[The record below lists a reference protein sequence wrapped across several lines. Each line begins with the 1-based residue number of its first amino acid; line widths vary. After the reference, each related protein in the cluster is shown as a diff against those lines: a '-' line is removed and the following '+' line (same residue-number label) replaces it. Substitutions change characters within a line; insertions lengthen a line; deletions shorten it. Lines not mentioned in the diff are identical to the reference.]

1 MMCKVRT
8 KLVTL
13 SLFVMILLPAKI
25 LFAQESNKIINSQI
39 KKVEDAIIIREKHSQ
54 KLKRRA
60 ATLKND
66 LNSASQNRIKVA
78 RTVQNLERKLS
89 ELESEIK
96 DLNSLERE
104 KKELLDNRYKQS
116 DNVLMA
122 LQRIS
127 RLPLEA
133 MVAYPSGTK
142 NVIRTAILLRAA
154 VPKIEYQAKRLRED
168 LVSLAKTRK
177 MIAFRKIQLDKAG
190 SEFKSKRATLDG
202 LIKEKFSEHK
212 KTVAKRY
219 AEKRKVTKLT
229 SRAKNLRDLFGNLEE
244 DKLNLN
250 KISKNK
256 SFASLR
262 QKNLR
267 SPDFDIPVDLKPFA
281 LARGS
286 LLYPV
291 AGRTSGQ
298 YGESVRRGMTRKGL
312 IIETR
317 ASAQVVA
324 PYGGKVVFAG
334 NFRGYGQLLI
344 IDHGEGYHT
353 LLSGMK
359 RIDGVM
365 GQYLRLGEPIGVMG
379 NLGANRPKLYVE
391 LRRNNQPINPKPWL
405 IRKKN
410 T

>member
-1 MMCKVRT
+1 M
-8 KLVTL
+8 KLLTL
-13 SLFVMILLPAKI
+13 SLFIIILLSSI
-25 LFAQESNKIINSQI
+25 ITNAQESNKIINSQI
-39 KKVEDAIIIREKHSQ
+39 KKVEDAIVIGKKHSQ
-54 KLKRRA
+54 KLKKRA

-89 ELESEIK
+89 ELESEIR
-96 DLNSLERE
+96 DLNSLEKE
-104 KKELLDNRYKQS
+104 KKELLDNRYAQS

-154 VPKIEYQAKRLRED
+154 VPKIEYQAKQLRED

-190 SEFKSKRATLDG
+190 SEFKLKRATLDS
-202 LIKEKFSEHK
+202 LIKVKFAEHK

-219 AEKRKVTKLT
+219 AAKKKVAKLA
-229 SRAKNLRDLFGNLEE
+229 SRAKNLWDLFGNLEE
-244 DKLNLN
+244 DKRKLN
-250 KISKNK
+250 KIPRNR

-262 QKNLR
+262 QKNLS
-267 SPDFDIPVDLKPFA
+267 SPDLNVPIDLKPFA

-286 LLYPV
+286 LLYPA

-298 YGESVRRGMTRKGL
+298 YGEAVRRGVTRKGL
-312 IIETR
+312 VIETR
-317 ASAQVVA
+317 GSAQVVA
-324 PYGGKVVFAG
+324 PYGGKVVFVG

-344 IDHGEGYHT
+344 IDHGDGYHT

-365 GQYLRLGEPIGVMG
+365 GQYLQLGEPVGIMG
-379 NLGANRPKLYVE
+379 NPGANGPKLYVE
-391 LRRNNQPINPKPWL
+391 LRRNNQPINPEPWL

>member
-1 MMCKVRT
+1 M
-8 KLVTL
+8 KLLTL
-13 SLFVMILLPAKI
+13 SLFMIILLSSI
-25 LFAQESNKIINSQI
+25 ITSAQESNKIINSQI
-39 KKVEDAIIIREKHSQ
+39 KKVEDAIVIGKKHSQ
-54 KLKRRA
+54 KLKKRA

-89 ELESEIK
+89 ELESEIR
-96 DLNSLERE
+96 DLNSLEKE
-104 KKELLDNRYKQS
+104 KKELLDNRYAQS

-154 VPKIEYQAKRLRED
+154 VPKIEYQAKQLRED

-190 SEFKSKRATLDG
+190 SEFKLKRATLDS
-202 LIKEKFSEHK
+202 LIKVKFAEHK
-212 KTVAKRY
+212 KTVAKRH
-219 AEKRKVTKLT
+219 AAKKKVAKLA
-229 SRAKNLRDLFGNLEE
+229 SRAKNLWDLFGNLEE
-244 DKLNLN
+244 DKRKLN
-250 KISKNK
+250 KIPRNR

-262 QKNLR
+262 QKNLS
-267 SPDFDIPVDLKPFA
+267 SPDLNVPIDLKPFA

-286 LLYPV
+286 LLYPA

-298 YGESVRRGMTRKGL
+298 YGEAVRRGVTRKGL
-312 IIETR
+312 VIETR
-317 ASAQVVA
+317 GSAQVVA
-324 PYGGKVVFAG
+324 PYGGKVVFVG
-334 NFRGYGQLLI
+334 DFRGYGQLLI
-344 IDHGEGYHT
+344 IDHGDGYHT

-365 GQYLRLGEPIGVMG
+365 GQYLQLGEPVGIMG
-379 NLGANRPKLYVE
+379 NPGANGPKLYVE
-391 LRRNNQPINPKPWL
+391 LRRNNQPINPEPWL

>member
-1 MMCKVRT
+1 M
-8 KLVTL
+8 KLLTL
-13 SLFVMILLPAKI
+13 SLFMIILLSSI
-25 LFAQESNKIINSQI
+25 ITNAQESNKIINSQI
-39 KKVEDAIIIREKHSQ
+39 KKVEDAIVIGKKHSQ
-54 KLKRRA
+54 KLKKRA

-89 ELESEIK
+89 ELESEIR
-96 DLNSLERE
+96 DLNSLEKE
-104 KKELLDNRYKQS
+104 KKELLDNRYAQS

-154 VPKIEYQAKRLRED
+154 VPKIEYQAKQLRED

-190 SEFKSKRATLDG
+190 SEFKLKRATLDS
-202 LIKEKFSEHK
+202 LIKVKFAEHK
-212 KTVAKRY
+212 KTVAKRH
-219 AEKRKVTKLT
+219 AAKKKVAKLA
-229 SRAKNLRDLFGNLEE
+229 SRAKNLWDLFGNLEE
-244 DKLNLN
+244 DKRKLN
-250 KISKNK
+250 KIPRNR

-262 QKNLR
+262 QKNLS
-267 SPDFDIPVDLKPFA
+267 SPDLNVPIDLKPFA

-286 LLYPV
+286 LLYPA

-298 YGESVRRGMTRKGL
+298 YGEAVRRGVTRKGL
-312 IIETR
+312 VIETR
-317 ASAQVVA
+317 GSAQVVA
-324 PYGGKVVFAG
+324 PYGGKVVFVG

-344 IDHGEGYHT
+344 IDHGDGYHT

-365 GQYLRLGEPIGVMG
+365 GQYLQLGEPVGIMG
-379 NLGANRPKLYVE
+379 NPGANGPKLYVE
-391 LRRNNQPINPKPWL
+391 LRRNNQPINPEPWL

>member
-1 MMCKVRT
+1 M
-8 KLVTL
+8 KLLTL
-13 SLFVMILLPAKI
+13 SLFIIILLPSI
-25 LFAQESNKIINSQI
+25 IPHAQENNKIINSQI
-39 KKVEDAIIIREKHSQ
+39 KKVEDAIIIGKKHSQ

-78 RTVQNLERKLS
+78 RTVQSLERKLS
-89 ELESEIK
+89 ELESEIS
-96 DLNSLERE
+96 DLNSLEKE
-104 KKELLDNRYKQS
+104 KKELLDNRYTQS

-202 LIKEKFSEHK
+202 LIKVKFAEHK

-219 AEKRKVTKLT
+219 AAKRKVTKLA
-229 SRAKNLRDLFGNLEE
+229 SRAKNLWDLFDNLEE
-244 DKLNLN
+244 DKRKLN
-250 KISKNK
+250 KIPRNR

-267 SPDFDIPVDLKPFA
+267 SPDLNVPVDLKPFA

-286 LLYPV
+286 LLYPA

-298 YGESVRRGMTRKGL
+298 YGEAVRRGVTRKGL
-312 IIETR
+312 VIETR
-317 ASAQVVA
+317 SSAQVVA

-334 NFRGYGQLLI
+334 DFRGYGQLLI
-344 IDHGEGYHT
+344 IDHGDGYHT

-365 GQYLRLGEPIGVMG
+365 GQYLQLGEPIGIMG
-379 NLGANRPKLYVE
+379 NPGANRPKLYVE
-391 LRRNNQPINPKPWL
+391 LRRNNQPINPEPWL

>member
-1 MMCKVRT
+1 M
-8 KLVTL
+8 KLLTL
-13 SLFVMILLPAKI
+13 SLFIIILLSSI
-25 LFAQESNKIINSQI
+25 ITNAQESNKIINSQI
-39 KKVEDAIIIREKHSQ
+39 KKVEDAIIIGKKHSQ
-54 KLKRRA
+54 KLKKRA

-89 ELESEIK
+89 ELESEIR
-96 DLNSLERE
+96 DLNSLEKE
-104 KKELLDNRYKQS
+104 KKELLDNRYAQS

-154 VPKIEYQAKRLRED
+154 VPKIEYQAKQLRED

-190 SEFKSKRATLDG
+190 SEFKLKRATLDS
-202 LIKEKFSEHK
+202 LIKVKFAEHK
-212 KTVAKRY
+212 KTVAKRH
-219 AEKRKVTKLT
+219 AAKKKVAKLA
-229 SRAKNLRDLFGNLEE
+229 SRAKNLWDLFGNLEE
-244 DKLNLN
+244 DKRKLN
-250 KISKNK
+250 KIPRNR

-262 QKNLR
+262 QKNLS
-267 SPDFDIPVDLKPFA
+267 SPDLNVPIDLKPFA

-286 LLYPV
+286 LLYPA

-298 YGESVRRGMTRKGL
+298 YGEAVRRGVTRKGL
-312 IIETR
+312 VIETR
-317 ASAQVVA
+317 GSAQVVA
-324 PYGGKVVFAG
+324 PYGGKVVFVG
-334 NFRGYGQLLI
+334 DFRGYGQLLI
-344 IDHGEGYHT
+344 IDHGDGYHT

-365 GQYLRLGEPIGVMG
+365 GQYLQLGEPVGIMG
-379 NLGANRPKLYVE
+379 NPGANGPKLYVE
-391 LRRNNQPINPKPWL
+391 LRRNNQPINPEPWL
-405 IRKKN
+405 IRKQN

>member
-1 MMCKVRT
+1 MCKVRT
-8 KLVTL
+8 KLLTL

-39 KKVEDAIIIREKHSQ
+39 KKVEDAIIIGEKHSQ

-219 AEKRKVTKLT
+219 AEKRKVTKLA

>member
-1 MMCKVRT
+1 M
-8 KLVTL
+8 KLLTL
-13 SLFVMILLPAKI
+13 SLFMIILLSSI
-25 LFAQESNKIINSQI
+25 ITNAQESNKIINSQI
-39 KKVEDAIIIREKHSQ
+39 KKVEDAIVIGKKHSQ
-54 KLKRRA
+54 KLKKRA

-89 ELESEIK
+89 ELESEIR
-96 DLNSLERE
+96 DLNSLEKE
-104 KKELLDNRYKQS
+104 KKELLDNRYAQS

-154 VPKIEYQAKRLRED
+154 VPKIEYQAKQLRED

-190 SEFKSKRATLDG
+190 SEFKLKRATLDS
-202 LIKEKFSEHK
+202 LIKVKFAEHK
-212 KTVAKRY
+212 KTVAKRH
-219 AEKRKVTKLT
+219 AAKKKVAKLA
-229 SRAKNLRDLFGNLEE
+229 SRAKNLWDLFGNLEE
-244 DKLNLN
+244 DKRKLN
-250 KISKNK
+250 KIPRNR

-262 QKNLR
+262 QKNLS
-267 SPDFDIPVDLKPFA
+267 SPDLNVPIDLKPFA

-286 LLYPV
+286 LLYPA

-298 YGESVRRGMTRKGL
+298 YGEAVRRGVTRKGL
-312 IIETR
+312 VIETR
-317 ASAQVVA
+317 GSAQVVA
-324 PYGGKVVFAG
+324 PYGGKVVFVG
-334 NFRGYGQLLI
+334 DFRGYGQLLI
-344 IDHGEGYHT
+344 IDHGDGYHT

-365 GQYLRLGEPIGVMG
+365 GQYLQLGEPVGIMG
-379 NLGANRPKLYVE
+379 NPGANGPKLYVE
-391 LRRNNQPINPKPWL
+391 LRRNNQPINPEPWL

>member
-1 MMCKVRT
+1 MFKVT
-8 KLVTL
+8 MKLITL
-13 SLFVMILLPAKI
+13 SLFIIILLPSI
-25 LFAQESNKIINSQI
+25 IPHAQESKIINSQI
-39 KKVEDAIIIREKHSQ
+39 KKVEDAIIIGKKHSQ
-54 KLKRRA
+54 KLKKRA

-89 ELESEIK
+89 ELESEIR
-96 DLNSLERE
+96 DLNSLEKE
-104 KKELLDNRYKQS
+104 KKTLLDNRYTQS

-154 VPKIEYQAKRLRED
+154 VPKIEYQAKQLRED

-177 MIAFRKIQLDKAG
+177 MIAFRKIQLNKAG

-202 LIKEKFSEHK
+202 LIKVKFAEHK

-219 AEKRKVTKLT
+219 AAKRKVTKLA
-229 SRAKNLRDLFGNLEE
+229 SRAKNLWDLFGNLEE
-244 DKLNLN
+244 DKRNSN
-250 KISKNK
+250 KITRNR

-267 SPDFDIPVDLKPFA
+267 SPDLNIPVDLKPFA

-286 LLYPV
+286 LLYPA

-298 YGESVRRGMTRKGL
+298 YGEAVRRGMTRKGL
-312 IIETR
+312 VIETR
-317 ASAQVVA
+317 SSAQVVA

-334 NFRGYGQLLI
+334 DFRGYGQLLI
-344 IDHGEGYHT
+344 IDHGDGYHT

-365 GQYLRLGEPIGVMG
+365 GQYLRLGEPIGIMG
-379 NLGANRPKLYVE
+379 NSDANRPKLYVE
-391 LRRNNQPINPKPWL
+391 LRRNNQPINPEPWL

>member
-1 MMCKVRT
+1 MCKVRT

-39 KKVEDAIIIREKHSQ
+39 KKVEDAIIIGEKHSQ

-219 AEKRKVTKLT
+219 SEKRKVTKLA

>member
-1 MMCKVRT
+1 M
-8 KLVTL
+8 KLLTL
-13 SLFVMILLPAKI
+13 SLFIIILLSSI
-25 LFAQESNKIINSQI
+25 ITNAQESNKIINSQI
-39 KKVEDAIIIREKHSQ
+39 KKVEDAIIIGKKHSQ
-54 KLKRRA
+54 KLKKRA

-89 ELESEIK
+89 ELEGEIR
-96 DLNSLERE
+96 DLNSLEKE
-104 KKELLDNRYKQS
+104 KKELLDNRYAQS

-154 VPKIEYQAKRLRED
+154 VPKIEYQAKQLRED

-190 SEFKSKRATLDG
+190 SEFKLKRATLDS
-202 LIKEKFSEHK
+202 LIKVKFAEHK

-219 AEKRKVTKLT
+219 AAKKKVAKLA
-229 SRAKNLRDLFGNLEE
+229 SRAKNLWDLFGNLEE
-244 DKLNLN
+244 DKRKLN
-250 KISKNK
+250 KIPRNR

-262 QKNLR
+262 QKNLS
-267 SPDFDIPVDLKPFA
+267 SPDLNVPIDLKPFA

-286 LLYPV
+286 LLYPA

-298 YGESVRRGMTRKGL
+298 YGEAVRRGVTRKGL
-312 IIETR
+312 VIETR
-317 ASAQVVA
+317 GSAQVVA
-324 PYGGKVVFAG
+324 PYGGKVVFVG
-334 NFRGYGQLLI
+334 DFRGYGQLLI
-344 IDHGEGYHT
+344 IDHGDGYHT

-365 GQYLRLGEPIGVMG
+365 GQYLQLGEPVGIMG
-379 NLGANRPKLYVE
+379 NPGANGPKLYVE
-391 LRRNNQPINPKPWL
+391 LRRNNQPINPEPWL
-405 IRKKN
+405 TRKKN

>member
-1 MMCKVRT
+1 MTSKVEI
-8 KLVTL
+8 KLL
-13 SLFVMILLPAKI
+13 ILGLFVIILLPSKI
-25 LFAQESNKIINSQI
+25 LHPQESNKLINNQI
-39 KKVEDAIIIREKHSQ
+39 KKVEDAIKVGKKNSQ
-54 KLKRRA
+54 RLKRRA

-89 ELESEIK
+89 ELESEIR
-96 DLNSLERE
+96 DLNLLEKE
-104 KKELLDNRYKQS
+104 KKELLDNRYTQS

-154 VPKIEYQAKRLRED
+154 VPKIEYQAKQLRED

-190 SEFKSKRATLDG
+190 LEFKLKRATLDD
-202 LIKEKFSEHK
+202 LIKIKFAEHEK
-212 KTVAKRY
+212 TITKRY
-219 AEKRKVTKLT
+219 TAKRKVAKLA
-229 SRAKNLRDLFGNLEE
+229 SRAKNLMDLIGNLEE
-244 DKLNLN
+244 DKRHLN
-250 KISKNK
+250 KISRKET
-256 SFASLR
+256 FTSLR

-267 SPDFDIPVDLKPFA
+267 SPNFEAPVNLKPFA

-286 LLYPV
+286 LIYPA
-291 AGRTSGQ
+291 AGRTSGK
-298 YGESVRRGMTRKGL
+298 YGETVTRGMTRKGL
-312 IIETR
+312 EIETR

-324 PYGGKVVFAG
+324 PYGGKVVFVG

-365 GQYLRLGEPIGVMG
+365 GQYLRLGEPIGIMG
-379 NLGANRPKLYVE
+379 NPGTNRPRLYVE

-405 IRKKN
+405 KRKKN

>member
-1 MMCKVRT
+1 M
-8 KLVTL
+8 KLLTL
-13 SLFVMILLPAKI
+13 SLFIIILLSSI
-25 LFAQESNKIINSQI
+25 ITNAQESNKIINSQI
-39 KKVEDAIIIREKHSQ
+39 KKVEDAIIIGKKHSQ
-54 KLKRRA
+54 KLKKRA

-89 ELESEIK
+89 ELESEIR
-96 DLNSLERE
+96 DLNSLEKE
-104 KKELLDNRYKQS
+104 KKELLDNRYAQS

-154 VPKIEYQAKRLRED
+154 VPKIEYQAKQLRED

-190 SEFKSKRATLDG
+190 SEFKLKRATLDS
-202 LIKEKFSEHK
+202 LIKVKFAEHK

-219 AEKRKVTKLT
+219 AAKKKVAKLA
-229 SRAKNLRDLFGNLEE
+229 SRAKNLWDLFGNLEE
-244 DKLNLN
+244 DKRKLN
-250 KISKNK
+250 KIPRNR

-262 QKNLR
+262 QKNLS
-267 SPDFDIPVDLKPFA
+267 SPDLNVPIDLKPFA

-286 LLYPV
+286 LLYPA

-298 YGESVRRGMTRKGL
+298 YGEAVRRGVTRKGL
-312 IIETR
+312 VIETR
-317 ASAQVVA
+317 GSAQVVA
-324 PYGGKVVFAG
+324 PYGGKVVFVG
-334 NFRGYGQLLI
+334 DFRGYGQLLI
-344 IDHGEGYHT
+344 IDHGDGYHT

-365 GQYLRLGEPIGVMG
+365 GQYLQLGEPVGIMG
-379 NLGANRPKLYVE
+379 NPGANGPKLYVE
-391 LRRNNQPINPKPWL
+391 LRRNNQPINPEPWL

>member
-1 MMCKVRT
+1 MCKVRT

-219 AEKRKVTKLT
+219 AEKRKVTKLA

>member
-1 MMCKVRT
+1 M
-8 KLVTL
+8 KLLTL
-13 SLFVMILLPAKI
+13 SLFIIILLSSLI
-25 LFAQESNKIINSQI
+25 TNAQESNKIINSQI
-39 KKVEDAIIIREKHSQ
+39 KKVEDAIIIGKKHSQ
-54 KLKRRA
+54 KLKKRA

-89 ELESEIK
+89 ELESEIR
-96 DLNSLERE
+96 DLNSLEKE
-104 KKELLDNRYKQS
+104 KKELLDNRYAQS

-154 VPKIEYQAKRLRED
+154 VPKIEYQAKQLRED

-190 SEFKSKRATLDG
+190 SEFKLKRATLDS
-202 LIKEKFSEHK
+202 LIKVKFAEHK

-219 AEKRKVTKLT
+219 AAKKKVAKLA
-229 SRAKNLRDLFGNLEE
+229 SRAKNLWDLFGNLEE
-244 DKLNLN
+244 DKRKLN
-250 KISKNK
+250 KIPRNR

-262 QKNLR
+262 QKNLS
-267 SPDFDIPVDLKPFA
+267 SPDLNVPIDLKPFA

-286 LLYPV
+286 LLYPA

-298 YGESVRRGMTRKGL
+298 YGEAVRRGVTRKGL
-312 IIETR
+312 VIETR
-317 ASAQVVA
+317 GSAQVVA
-324 PYGGKVVFAG
+324 PYGGKVVFVG
-334 NFRGYGQLLI
+334 DFRGYGQLLI
-344 IDHGEGYHT
+344 IDHGDGYHT

-365 GQYLRLGEPIGVMG
+365 GQYLQLGEPVGIMG
-379 NLGANRPKLYVE
+379 NPGSNGPKLYVE
-391 LRRNNQPINPKPWL
+391 LRRNNQPINPEPWL